1 MNIIPAR
8 YTEVV
13 YNSMHNEEAKNKIL
27 EAMSTY
33 PLYQRK
39 QQGYE
44 HIPCYIPT
52 REELNNAILNYYMYR
67 EIGFETFGRFLHEL
81 KTTMEEI
88 MPYYNQLYY
97 STDQDYDLLY
107 NVDYTRQ
114 ISRERKDTNTD
125 TSAASQ
131 TNTGTSTTDTES
143 NTEGSTSATINSNN
157 KSVNSATPQGQI
169 SITAQ
174 NIDSVSYADDV
185 NWNKDSSSESGT
197 NESEVT
203 STTETSTSNTMSGT
217 SESNGTR
224 NENESTLERVKG
236 NYGMMSY
243 QSLLKAYRELI
254 INVTQQIINDPRV
267 AELFMLVY

>member
-8 YTEVV
+8 YTEVLV
-13 YNSMHNEEAKNKIL
+13 NLLNNDEAKAKIM

-33 PLYQRK
+33 PIYERK
-39 QQGYE
+39 STEE
-44 HIPCYIPT
+44 HIPSYIPT

-88 MPYYNQLYY
+88 MPYYNQLYF

-107 NVDYTRQ
+107 NVDYTRE
-114 ISRERKDTNTD
+114 ITREREDTNTD
-125 TSAASQ
+125 TSEATQ
-131 TNTGTSTTDTES
+131 TSESETTS
-143 NTEGSTSATINSNN
+143 NTEGSTTATVNSNN
-157 KSVNSATPQGQI
+157 KNVNSKTPQSEI

-174 NIDSVSYADDV
+174 NIDSVSYADNV
-185 NWNKDSSSESGT
+185 SWNKDISNESGT
-197 NESEVT
+197 NESE
-203 STTETSTSNTMSGT
+203 STTNTTGSTTGT
-217 SESNGTR
+217 SETNGQR